1 MAEKLHLKIV
11 GYDDNH
17 NLLVSFAT
25 DDSKNTVDE
34 YPVYSFQPHQF
45 LDKTADEIIVEIAK
59 MGLSTALNQDAKE
72 THAANTG
79 KVIDFQDM
87 VGTTL
92 EFSIADIT
100 PTEVPMP
107 NSLTDIVVK

>member
-25 DDSKNTVDE
+25 DDSQNTVHD

-45 LDKTADEIIVEIAK
+45 IDKTADEIILEI
-59 MGLSTALNQDAKE
+59 ALNQDAKE
-72 THAANTG
+72 IHVANTG

-87 VGTTL
+87 VGTTR
-92 EFSIADIT
+92 EFTIADIT
-100 PTEVPMP
+100 PNEVPMP

>member
-25 DDSKNTVDE
+25 DDSQNTVHD

-45 LDKTADEIIVEIAK
+45 IDKTADEIILEIAR
-59 MGLSTALNQDAKE
+59 MGLATALNQDAKE
-72 THAANTG
+72 IHVANTG

-87 VGTTL
+87 VGTTR
-92 EFSIADIT
+92 EFTIADIT
-100 PTEVPMP
+100 PNEVPMP